1 MPGPLEGIRVLE
13 FTQIIAG
20 PLAGRLLA
28 DLGADVIKIEPP
40 SGEPWRFN
48 LPFLPTE
55 SRGFIEYNR
64 GKRSLPLDLTR
75 PEAQRIMGRLIPQ
88 TDVTLMNFR
97 PDVAA
102 KLNVD
107 YETLSEL
114 NPRLVYCELT
124 GYGRQG
130 PEAHLPGYDMILQ
143 AMSGLMAAEGKV
155 VDDVPQQISSS
166 PVIDTT
172 SGFCLAWSV
181 CAALY
186 SRERTG
192 RGQKIETSLLASGL
206 ALMGARFLQVEPL
219 DGENRE
225 RMLQQMAEKRAD
237 SAPYPELLA
246 LSQGSQRMA
255 HHGNIYYRVYQAKDG
270 PIGVGCLND
279 RQRKRLL
286 DILDLTDIRFD
297 PGYDPNASASVAFGR
312 ALEEKA
318 VGIFQDQTIQEWLDI
333 LEERGIPAGPV
344 RFAEQLFD
352 DPQIAANGLLIEV
365 EHRDAGK
372 VKMIGPIA
380 QFSGTPVEAVTPSPA
395 LGEHSGEILR
405 DLGFSEDEIKGWKR
419 DGTTV

>member
-1 MPGPLEGIRVLE
+1 MPGPLEGIRVLD

-40 SGEPWRFN
+40 GGEPWRFN
-48 LPFLPTE
+48 LSFSPTE

-64 GKRSLPLDLTR
+64 GKRSLPLDLT
-75 PEAQRIMGRLIPQ
+75 EDGAQRILRRLVPES
-88 TDVTLMNFR
+88 DVALLNFR

-102 KLNVD
+102 KLGVD
-107 YETLSEL
+107 YETLAVL
-114 NPRLVYCELT
+114 NPGLVYCELT

-143 AMSGLMAAEGKV
+143 AMTGLMASEGKV
-155 VDDVPQQISSS
+155 ADGVPQQITST
-166 PVIDTT
+166 PLIDTT
-172 SGFCLAWSV
+172 AGFCLAWSV

-192 RGQKIETSLLASGL
+192 QGQKIETSLLASGL
-206 ALMGARFLQVEPL
+206 ALMGPRFLQVEPL
-219 DGENRE
+219 DGESRQQ
-225 RMLQQMAEKRAD
+225 MLDQMAEKRAE

-270 PIGVGCLND
+270 PLGVGCLND
-279 RQRKRLL
+279 RQRLRLL
-286 DILDLTDIRFD
+286 DILDLTDVRLE
-297 PGYDPNASASVAFGR
+297 PGHDRYSPESLAYGR
-312 ALEEKA
+312 VLEEKA
-318 VGIFQDQTIQEWLDI
+318 VKKFRDKTIEEWLII
-333 LEERGIPAGPV
+333 LEEREIPAGPV

-352 DPQIAANGLLIEV
+352 DPQIAANGLMVEV

-372 VKMIGPIA
+372 VKMIGPMA
-380 QFSGTPVEAVTPSPA
+380 QFSGTPAEAVTPSPA
-395 LGEHSGEILR
+395 LGEHSAEILQ
-405 DLGFSEDEIKGWKR
+405 DLGFSEEEIRGWR
-419 DGTTV
+419 NDGVVG